1 MNDVIWVN
9 FLCSSLKKWRKEN
22 NYHQFHKFVENFER
36 KDNTWLWLY
45 VDLKHNSAASKKII
59 CHAKVKAQNQYHD
72 TIHFTSGCSS
82 TVGIIPKNYKSCTP
96 WIKSILTLKHNIDPG
111 LVLFFSSSKSS
122 VIPALREKARC
133 DVDK

>member
-1 MNDVIWVN
+1 MK
-9 FLCSSLKKWRKEN
+9 L
-22 NYHQFHKFVENFER
+22 NFER
-36 KDNTWLWLY
+36 KDNTWLWLN

-72 TIHFTSGCSS
+72 TIHFTSGCSN

-96 WIKSILTLKHNIDPG
+96 WIKSISTLKHNIDPG